1 MAVYEQTYRRYTGEL
16 TPERRRFLIP
26 MRYAGKEVFASK
38 LVLLLL
44 TAAGLIAV
52 AMAVLI
58 YLTHN
63 LEIVKSLNG
72 PLAQIQID
80 NLFFEKFVAV
90 ECGFATL
97 LALLIGPGLIA
108 PDLRNNALPLYF
120 SRPFTRSEY
129 VLGKISLL
137 LLLLSAITWIP
148 GLLLFLLQASL
159 SEAGWTGSH
168 LGLGWA
174 IFAGSAE
181 WIVVLSLLT
190 LAISAWVKWK
200 PIARISLLMALF
212 VFQGFAKMIEG
223 VLGTSWGAI
232 VSVEELDSVIRAS
245 LFNTTPASL
254 ASRESM
260 PAGAAWVAI
269 ALTSLLF
276 LAVLY
281 RRIRAYE
288 VVR

>member
-26 MRYAGKEVFASK
+26 LRYAGKEVFASK

-44 TAAGLIAV
+44 AAAGIFV
-52 AMAVLI
+52 AASTVLI
-58 YLTHN
+58 YLTHILDALQN
-63 LEIVKSLNG
+63 FN
-72 PLAQIQID
+72 IQLGQLKID

-90 ECGFATL
+90 QCGFATL

-148 GLLLFLLQASL
+148 GLLLFVLQASM
-159 SEAGWTGSH
+159 SDSGWTGAH
-168 LGLGWA
+168 LGLAWG
-174 IFAGSAE
+174 IFAASAE

-200 PIARISLLMALF
+200 PIARISLLMTLYI
-212 VFQGFAKMIEG
+212 FQGFAKVVHGI
-223 VLGTSWGAI
+223 LGTHWGQ
-232 VSVEELDSVIRAS
+232 VFSVEELDSVIRTS
-245 LFNTTPASL
+245 LFDGSAPEGL
-254 ASRESM
+254 
-260 PAGAAWVAI
+260 PPGIAWVTL
-269 ALTSLLF
+269 ALISLL
-276 LAVLY
+276 LLSAVY

>member
-72 PLAQIQID
+72 PLAQIQVD

-159 SEAGWTGSH
+159 SDAGWTGSH

-174 IFAGSAE
+174 IFAASAE

-223 VLGTSWGAI
+223 VLGTHWGAI
-232 VSVEELDSVIRAS
+232 VSVEELDSIIRQS
-245 LFNTTPASL
+245 LFDSRSSDSL
-254 ASRESM
+254 
-260 PAGAAWVAI
+260 PAGAAWVAA
-269 ALTSLLF
+269 ALTALLF
-276 LAVLY
+276 LGVLY